1 MREGER
7 ERKKHNFS
15 TSLLFRKF
23 VTRNKK
29 FSNNSYAYMPRGM
42 EQGYNIV
49 KCNMRSLR
57 VKRYQSHFLFD
68 ILPLYFNERNHFC
81 CEFYHPRA
89 SYIAIFFP
97 HNLFHS
103 SICASHV
110 KNNVFVFLSDSGF
123 GKRNNVISTPQLE

>member
-1 MREGER
+1 MHIEKINFIYIIKEDER
-7 ERKKHNFS
+7 ETEREKEEKKHNFS

-89 SYIAIFFP
+89 SYIAIFY
-97 HNLFHS
+97 S
-103 SICASHV
+103 SQFILLQHMCITCE
-110 KNNVFVFLSDSGF
+110 K
-123 GKRNNVISTPQLE
+123 